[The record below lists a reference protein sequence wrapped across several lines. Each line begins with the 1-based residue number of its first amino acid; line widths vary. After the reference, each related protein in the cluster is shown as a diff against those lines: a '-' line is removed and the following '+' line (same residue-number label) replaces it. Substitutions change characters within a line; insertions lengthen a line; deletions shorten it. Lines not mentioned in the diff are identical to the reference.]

1 MKLFSFK
8 TLLMCLMIA
17 ATLAVGCSKE
27 EPKAPQEPETPVNPG
42 EDEENE
48 EPKPL
53 VEGSFELTI
62 DELIEDS
69 ITITI
74 TPSEEVDYYYA
85 CLASDTQKYLGGE
98 DDAIVSDQLAGPNA
112 EMMIFRGPQT
122 LQFQGLIAH
131 SHYRLLYFQYD
142 SQNKTIFG
150 ELHRSERITTPD
162 GTEEFDVVVSDVT
175 GLSANVKITPH
186 DPAMSY
192 FWWIEEMVQYDEWF
206 DNSDNLLIQND
217 FAFWQYY
224 ADLEGL
230 DWREVMNW
238 DLKSGNTVDSSDS
251 LYNLLMWDNEYM
263 VYVYGLDSEGN
274 LLTQM
279 TKEYFKTNPK
289 PAAKDVTF
297 DISIEATEWDKA
309 FNKFAINAK
318 ITPSD
323 PEAKYYVTITN
334 MSWYDWYFT
343 ADNTGRSDEEFIQYQ
358 ILLNAS
364 KQSWEL
370 LEDFRMQG
378 ETLYQPHE
386 SRQQYFSP
394 NREYGVFVFGL
405 DENGPTTP
413 LTIYEFVTPS
423 RPADEE

>member
-1 MKLFSFK
+1 MRIFYTKALA
-8 TLLMCLMIA
+8 LCLMF
-17 ATLAVGCSKE
+17 ATALVAGCSKNSDPKDPTPNPDPTP
-27 EPKAPQEPETPVNPG
+27 EPPKELVAGTFEVNVDEVL
-42 EDEENE
+42 EDA
-48 EPKPL
+48 
-53 VEGSFELTI
+53 
-62 DELIEDS
+62 

-85 CLASDTQKYLGGE
+85 CLASDTEKYLGGE
-98 DDAIVSDQLAGPNA
+98 EELIILDQLSQPNA
-112 EMMIFRGPQT
+112 EQLIFRGEQT
-122 LQFQGLIAH
+122 LTFGGLIAH

-142 SQNKTIFG
+142 SEKEWIFG
-150 ELHRSERITTPD
+150 DLMRSERITTPD
-162 GTEEFDVVVSDVT
+162 GTEQFAIDVT
-175 GLSANVKITPH
+175 NITGISADVKITPN

-192 FWWIEEMVQYDEWF
+192 FWWIEEMSQYDEWF

-217 FAFWQYY
+217 FGFWQYY

-230 DWREVMNW
+230 DWKEVMNW
-238 DLKSGNTVDSSDS
+238 DLTNGVTEDSSDS

-279 TKEYFKTNPK
+279 TKEHFKTNPK

-297 DISIEATEWDKA
+297 DISIESTEWDVA
-309 FNKFAINAK
+309 FNKFAVSAK

-323 PEAKYYVTITN
+323 PEAKFYVTITN

-343 ADNTGRSDEEFIQYQ
+343 SDNTGRSDEEYIQYQ

-378 ETLYQPHE
+378 ETVYKPHE
-386 SRQQYFSP
+386 SRNQYFSP

-413 LTIYEFVTPS
+413 LKIYEFTTPQ
-423 RPADEE
+423 RPAQEE

>member
-1 MKLFSFK
+1 MKLFTSK
-8 TLLMCLMIA
+8 TLFACLMIA

-27 EPKAPQEPETPVNPG
+27 EPKAPQEPETPENPG

-62 DELIEDS
+62 DEVIEDS

-85 CLASDTQKYLGGE
+85 CLASDTAKYLGGE

-150 ELHRSERITTPD
+150 ELHRSERITTPN
-162 GTEEFDVVVSDVT
+162 GTEEFEVVVSDVT
-175 GLSANVKITPH
+175 GLSANVKITPN
-186 DPAMSY
+186 DPKMSY
-192 FWWIEEMVQYDEWF
+192 YWWIEKMVQYDEWF

-274 LLTQM
+274 ILTQM
-279 TKEYFKTNPK
+279 TKEHFKTNPK
-289 PAAKDVTF
+289 PTAKDVTF

-309 FNKFAINAK
+309 FNTFAINAK

-378 ETLYQPHE
+378 EALYQPHE
-386 SRQQYFSP
+386 SRNQYFSP

-405 DENGPTTP
+405 DEDGPTTP
-413 LTIYEFVTPS
+413 LTIYEFVTPG